1 MTSSQDILSS
11 ITDLQKQYENSLPP
25 VDSWNPPL
33 NGDLDMR
40 IDREGRWYYQ
50 GGELTRTAM
59 VKMFSSILKREGDDF
74 YLLTP
79 VEKWRID
86 VEVAP
91 FLMVSMRVENR
102 GASDQLVVLQT
113 NVGNEVLLSEENPL
127 WFSESDRGEQLPMV
141 EVRSGLTGLLS
152 RALFYELVDALA
164 QEEGER
170 YYIISSGK
178 RFWLSL
184 S

>member
-25 VDSWNPPL
+25 VDTWNPPL

-50 GGELTRTAM
+50 GGELTRAAM
-59 VKMFSSILKREGDDF
+59 VKMFSSILKREGNDF

-91 FLMVSMRVENR
+91 FLMVGMRVENR
-102 GASDQLVVLQT
+102 GSGDQLVVLET
-113 NVGNEVLLSEENPL
+113 NVGNEVLLGEHNPL
-127 WFSESDRGEQLPMV
+127 WFIESDRGEQLPMV
-141 EVRSGLTGLLS
+141 EVRSGLTGLVS
-152 RALFYELVDALA
+152 RNVFYEMVETLA
-164 QEEGER
+164 EEEGGR
-170 YYIISSGK
+170 YYIDSSGI
-178 RFWLSL
+178 RFWLPES
-184 S
+184 